1 MEVIFL
7 IKTNL
12 PVILL
17 RGLILLPNNEI
28 RLEFDNDL
36 SKNIID
42 VSELFH
48 DNMLLVVSSLNPL
61 EEIPTEK
68 DLPSIGVVSKIVNKI
83 ELPNGKTRVIIKGIN
98 RAYVN
103 EYLNLK
109 HPSEV
114 LESIITNIDDKE
126 IDPKMEKIMINKIKR
141 ELEIYI
147 KKVSYI
153 SNSILSLVPNI
164 SSLSKLTDI
173 VVPNILIDN
182 NRLLVYLNES
192 DPMKRGEMILEDIYS
207 EKESFEIEKQIDLK
221 VKKNMEDSQK
231 EYLLREKLKLIREE
245 LGDVS
250 SKDDEVE
257 SVREKIA
264 KLKANDKVKAADDP
278 GKMLQELS

>member
-1 MEVIFL
+1 M

-126 IDPKMEKIMINKIKR
+126 IESKMEKIMINKIKR

-147 KKVSYI
+147 KKVSYT

-164 SSLSKLTDI
+164 SRLSKLTDI

-221 VKKNMEDSQK
+221 VKKNMEDSQR
-231 EYLLREKLKLIREE
+231 EYLLREKLKLIKEE

-257 SVREKIA
+257 SIKEKMVN
-264 KLKANDKVKAADDP
+264 LKANDKIKE
-278 GKMLQELS
+278 KLNRE